1 MEQPRAEEELAQQVA
16 DGLTLQ
22 MERMNQP
29 PATVVVSKKS
39 AAEEPSDATT
49 TQSLGVEELSW

>member
-22 MERMNQP
+22 MERMN
-29 PATVVVSKKS
+29 
-39 AAEEPSDATT
+39 
-49 TQSLGVEELSW
+49 